1 MPEDVRDRGVVTV
14 AREPAGAPLLAS
26 RLCPAPPPQPLV
38 LRPRLLRALDEGTA
52 GPVTLVR
59 APAGWGKTTLL
70 ASWFRAAGEAGAHR
84 GRVGEGPVTAAAE
97 GPRGDGP
104 PGAAPG
110 DFGAAA
116 GAPAE
121 PDRPRAAWVSVEA
134 GDDGDRLWSYLAAA
148 LRAATD
154 PADDVPGPPVPDRP
168 PRPDQLEVLA
178 AALAARERPV
188 LLVLDDLH
196 RITDPEALT
205 GLEFLLRHAEQRL
218 RLVVGARAGMPLAVH
233 RLRLAGELTEVGP
246 DELAFSGDEVADLL
260 TAHGVALPAAG
271 VRRLRERTGGWPAA
285 LRFAA
290 LALRGQPDP
299 ARWAEQFGGDQP
311 DVAGYLREEVL
322 AGLDP
327 DARDVLRRS
336 AVADAVC
343 AGLADALTGRTDA
356 EQALAALAGDG
367 GLLRRDDSRPPWYRC
382 PPLLADLLHAEL
394 GRLPADELRDLHL
407 RAAGWYAGNGRPA
420 EGLRHALAGGDH
432 DRATALFVA
441 RWPELVPYDR
451 EAPTGRAPAPPPPEA
466 VRRDPELGL
475 ACAAERARAG
485 DATAAGEHLRGAVE
499 AARTLPAPRRDRFRR
514 LVTALEL
521 TLARLAGDPEA
532 VRAAAARLLATRPAP
547 SVAAPAGASPSPA
560 SAGASPASAGGP
572 PSAASAEA
580 SPSAVS
586 SAPAPSPAIGGP
598 AGHPAPP
605 GGTVDGLLAGPVA
618 AEPRGAGAEDAD
630 VRAVA
635 GTALGLADLADGDL
649 PAAGLALAR
658 SLSAAREAGRPR
670 TELVCAS
677 RAALLHAVRG
687 ELRAAEAL
695 ARDALA
701 MPPCHGW
708 SCREDCA
715 HAYLALALVAL
726 HRDQPEEAE
735 ANLALAAPATGEPVV
750 GAVAA
755 LCRAYLLRDAGDLP
769 EGHRVLAA
777 ARERLADRPR
787 AGELTHWLLAAEADV
802 RGARGDLGAARD
814 LLADRV
820 RDGAAPPLAVA
831 LARVELRA
839 GDPRAAGYALPDWES
854 PEAAGWPLP
863 VRLDAAVLDAVLTGR
878 AGDERRA
885 GRVLER
891 ALDLA
896 GPEGF
901 RRAFTRAEPGVRD
914 LLAAHL
920 DAGTAHWPTVSDL
933 VRGADAPPERAPAER
948 GRAERGRAALD
959 EPLTERELTILRYLQ
974 SILSNVE
981 IAAELSLSVNT
992 VKTHVRNIYRK
1003 LDATRRREAVRR
1015 ARDLHLI

>member
-1 MPEDVRDRGVVTV
+1 MAEDVRDTGVVAF
-14 AREPAGAPLLAS
+14 ARDPAGAPVLAS
-26 RLCPAPPPQPLV
+26 RLTPAPTPEPLV

-70 ASWFRAAGEAGAHR
+70 ASWFRAVGAAGAHR
-84 GRVGEGPVTAAAE
+84 DRVGEGPVTAAA
-97 GPRGDGP
+97 GGARSDVSV
-104 PGAAPG
+104 GAAPG
-110 DFGAAA
+110 DFGAA
-116 GAPAE
+116 GDVGVPAD
-121 PDRPRAAWVSVEA
+121 PDGPRAAWVCVEA
-134 GDDGDRLWSYLAAA
+134 GDDGQRLWSYLAAA
-148 LRAATD
+148 LRAVVAPTD
-154 PADDVPGPPVPDRP
+154 DEPVPDRS
-168 PRPDQLEVLA
+168 PRPDQLELLA

-196 RITDPEALT
+196 RIADPQALS
-205 GLEFLLRHAEQRL
+205 GLEFLLRHAGQRL
-218 RLVVGARAGMPLAVH
+218 RLVVGARAGLPLAVQ

-246 DELAFSGDEVADLL
+246 DELAFSDDEVADLL

-299 ARWAEQFGGDQP
+299 ARWAAQFGGDQP
-311 DVAGYLREEVL
+311 EVAGYLREEVL

-327 DARDVLRRS
+327 DARDVLRRC
-336 AVADAVC
+336 ALADAVC
-343 AGLADALTGRTDA
+343 AGLADALTGRADA
-356 EQALAALAGDG
+356 EQTLAALAGDG

-382 PPLLADLLHAEL
+382 PPPLADLLHAEL
-394 GRLPADELRDLHL
+394 GRLPADELRGLHL
-407 RAAGWYAGNGRPA
+407 RAAGWYADNGRPT

-432 DRATALFVA
+432 AGAVALFVA
-441 RWPELVPYDR
+441 RWPDLVRYDR
-451 EAPTGRAPAPPPPEA
+451 EAFAGRTPPSPPPEA

-475 ACAAERARAG
+475 ACAAERAGAG
-485 DATAAGEHLRGAVE
+485 DAAAATAHLRAAVE

-521 TLARLAGDPEA
+521 TLARLADDPEA
-532 VRAAAARLLATRPAP
+532 VRAAASRLLATRPAP
-547 SVAAPAGASPSPA
+547 AGRAPSSMPAGPGPSPA
-560 SAGASPASAGGP
+560 P
-572 PSAASAEA
+572 
-580 SPSAVS
+580 
-586 SAPAPSPAIGGP
+586 
-598 AGHPAPP
+598 
-605 GGTVDGLLAGPVA
+605 
-618 AEPRGAGAEDAD
+618 AEPWGTAAEDAD

-635 GTALGLADLADGDL
+635 GTALALADLADGDL
-649 PAAGLALAR
+649 GAARVAFAG
-658 SLSAAREAGRPR
+658 SLGAAREAGRSR

-677 RAALLHAVRG
+677 RAALLHAVWG
-687 ELRAAEAL
+687 ELRSAEGL

-708 SCREDCA
+708 ACRDDCA

-726 HRDQPEEAE
+726 HRDQSEEAA
-735 ANLALAAPATGEPVV
+735 ANLALAAPATGDPVV
-750 GAVAA
+750 GALAA

-769 EGHRVLAA
+769 EGHRVLAE
-777 ARERLADRPR
+777 ARERLTGRPR
-787 AGELTHWLLAAEADV
+787 AGELTHWLLAVEADV
-802 RGARGDLGAARD
+802 HGARGDLGVARE
-814 LLADRV
+814 LLTERV
-820 RDGAAPPLAVA
+820 RDTAPAPLAVA
-831 LARVELRA
+831 LARVEVGA

-863 VRLDAAVLDAVLTGR
+863 VRLEAAVLDAVLAR
-878 AGDERRA
+878 DAGDERRA

-901 RRAFTRAEPGVRD
+901 RRVFTRAGPGVRD

-920 DAGTAHWPTVSDL
+920 DAGTAHWSTVSDL
-933 VRGADAPPERAPAER
+933 VRGADAPAERAPAP
-948 GRAERGRAALD
+948 RAAALD

-1003 LDATRRREAVRR
+1003 LDAGRRREAVRR

>member
-1 MPEDVRDRGVVTV
+1 MPEHVRDTGVVAV
-14 AREPAGAPLLAS
+14 ADGSAGAPLLAS
-26 RLCPAPPPQPLV
+26 RLCPAPPPEPLV

-70 ASWFRAAGEAGAHR
+70 ASWFRAADEAGAHR

-97 GPRGDGP
+97 GARDDGP
-104 PGAAPG
+104 AGAAPG

-116 GAPAE
+116 GAPAR

-134 GDDGDRLWSYLAAA
+134 GDDGNRLWAYLAAA
-148 LRAATD
+148 LRAATA
-154 PADDVPGPPVPDRP
+154 PADDAPYPPVPDRP

-196 RITDPEALT
+196 RITDPAALT

-233 RLRLAGELTEVGP
+233 RLRLAGELTEIGP
-246 DELAFSGDEVADLL
+246 DELAFTGDEVADLL
-260 TAHGVALPAAG
+260 TAHAVALPAAG

-290 LALRGQPDP
+290 LALRDQPDP

-336 AVADAVC
+336 AVVDAVC

-356 EQALAALAGDG
+356 GQTLAALAGDG

-382 PPLLADLLHAEL
+382 PPLLTDLLHAEL

-407 RAAGWYAGNGRPA
+407 RAADWYADNGRPA
-420 EGLRHALAGGDH
+420 DGLRHALAGGDH
-432 DRATALFVA
+432 GRAAALFVS
-441 RWPELVPYDR
+441 RWPELIPYDR
-451 EAPTGRAPAPPPPEA
+451 DTPAGRAPAPPPPEA

-485 DATAAGEHLRGAVE
+485 DVTAATGHLRGAVE

-521 TLARLAGDPEA
+521 ILARLAGDPEA

-547 SVAAPAGASPSPA
+547 SASP
-560 SAGASPASAGGP
+560 GA
-572 PSAASAEA
+572 
-580 SPSAVS
+580 
-586 SAPAPSPAIGGP
+586 
-598 AGHPAPP
+598 P
-605 GGTVDGLLAGPVA
+605 G
-618 AEPRGAGAEDAD
+618 EPRGAAAEDAD

-635 GTALGLADLADGDL
+635 GTALGLTDLADGDL
-649 PAAGLALAR
+649 PGAALAFAR
-658 SLSAAREAGRPR
+658 SLSAAREAGRSR

-677 RAALLHAVRG
+677 RAAVLHAVRG
-687 ELRAAEAL
+687 ELRAAETL

-735 ANLALAAPATGEPVV
+735 ANLAVAGPATGEPVV
-750 GAVAA
+750 GAVVA

-769 EGHRVLAA
+769 EGHRVLAE
-777 ARERLADRPR
+777 ARERLTDRPR
-787 AGELTHWLLAAEADV
+787 AGELAHWLLAVEADL
-802 RGARGDLGAARD
+802 RAARGDLTAARD
-814 LLADRV
+814 LLADPV
-820 RDGAAPPLAVA
+820 GDTAAPSPAVAPSLAVA

-863 VRLDAAVLDAVLTGR
+863 VRLDAAVLDAVLARR
-878 AGDERRA
+878 AGDDRRA
-885 GRVLER
+885 GRLLER

-901 RRAFTRAEPGVRD
+901 RRPFTRAEPGVRD

-933 VRGADAPPERAPAER
+933 VRGADAPPERAPAEQ
-948 GRAERGRAALD
+948 GAAALD

-1003 LDATRRREAVRR
+1003 LAATRRREAVRR

>member
-1 MPEDVRDRGVVTV
+1 MPEDVRDTGVVAV
-14 AREPAGAPLLAS
+14 ARGPAGAPLLAS
-26 RLCPAPPPQPLV
+26 RLSPVPPPEPLI

-70 ASWFRAAGEAGAHR
+70 ASWFRAAGEAGVHR

-97 GPRGDGP
+97 GPRDDGP
-104 PGAAPG
+104 AGAAPG

-116 GAPAE
+116 GVPAE
-121 PDRPRAAWVSVEA
+121 PDGPRVAWVSVEA

-148 LRAATD
+148 LRAVAD
-154 PADDVPGPPVPDRP
+154 PAGGVPGPPVPDRP

-188 LLVLDDLH
+188 LLVVDDLH
-196 RITDPEALT
+196 RITDPAALT

-233 RLRLAGELTEVGP
+233 RLRLAGELTEIGP

-260 TAHGVALPAAG
+260 AAHGVALPAAG
-271 VRRLRERTGGWPAA
+271 VRGLRERTGGWPAA

-290 LALRGQPDP
+290 LALRGQSDP
-299 ARWAEQFGGDQP
+299 ARWVEQFGGDQQ
-311 DVAGYLREEVL
+311 DMAGYLREEVL

-343 AGLADALTGRTDA
+343 AGLVDALTGRADA
-356 EQALAALAGDG
+356 EQALAGLAGDG

-382 PPLLADLLHAEL
+382 HPLLADLLHAEL
-394 GRLPADELRDLHL
+394 GRLPAAELDDLHL
-407 RAAGWYAGNGRPA
+407 RAAGWYADNGRPA

-432 DRATALFVA
+432 DGATAIFVA

-451 EAPTGRAPAPPPPEA
+451 EAPAVRPPAPPPPEA
-466 VRRDPELGL
+466 VARDPELGL

-485 DATAAGEHLRGAVE
+485 DATAAAGHLHAAVE
-499 AARTLPAPRRDRFRR
+499 AGRTLPAPRRDRFRR
-514 LVTALEL
+514 LATALEL

-532 VRAAAARLLATRPAP
+532 VRAAASRLLATRGNPPLPADP
-547 SVAAPAGASPSPA
+547 QDASPVP
-560 SAGASPASAGGP
+560 
-572 PSAASAEA
+572 
-580 SPSAVS
+580 
-586 SAPAPSPAIGGP
+586 
-598 AGHPAPP
+598 
-605 GGTVDGLLAGPVA
+605 
-618 AEPRGAGAEDAD
+618 AEPRDAMAVPANRRGVPPMPADPPGVGPVSGDPRGVAAEDAD

-635 GTALGLADLADGDL
+635 GTALGLVDLADGDL
-649 PAAGLALAR
+649 PAAGLAFAR

-687 ELRAAEAL
+687 ELRAAETL

-701 MPPCHGW
+701 MPSCQGW

-735 ANLALAAPATGEPVV
+735 ANLALATPATGGPVV

-769 EGHRVLAA
+769 EGHRVLAE
-777 ARERLADRPR
+777 ARERLPEGPR
-787 AGELTHWLLAAEADV
+787 AGELAHWLLAVEADV
-802 RGARGDLGAARD
+802 RGARGDVGTARD
-814 LLADRV
+814 LLAERV
-820 RDGAAPPLAVA
+820 RDGADPSLAVA

-863 VRLDAAVLDAVLTGR
+863 VRLEAAVLDAVLAR
-878 AGDERRA
+878 HAGDDRRA

-933 VRGADAPPERAPAER
+933 VRGTDAPTERPPAER
-948 GRAERGRAALD
+948 GAAALD

-1003 LDATRRREAVRR
+1003 LAATRRREAVRR

>member
-1 MPEDVRDRGVVTV
+1 MPDDVRDTGVVAVT
-14 AREPAGAPLLAS
+14 RGPAGVPLLAS
-26 RLCPAPPPQPLV
+26 RLSPVSPPEPLV

-70 ASWFRAAGEAGAHR
+70 ASWFRAAGEAGARR

-97 GPRGDGP
+97 GPRADGP
-104 PGAAPG
+104 AGAAPG
-110 DFGAAA
+110 DFGV
-116 GAPAE
+116 PAE
-121 PDRPRAAWVSVEA
+121 PDGPRVAWVSVEA

-148 LRAATD
+148 LRAVVD
-154 PADDVPGPPVPDRP
+154 PTGGGSGPPVPDRP

-178 AALAARERPV
+178 AVLAARDQPV
-188 LLVLDDLH
+188 LLVVDDLH
-196 RITDPEALT
+196 RITDPVALT

-246 DELAFSGDEVADLL
+246 DELAFSSDEVADLL

-271 VRRLRERTGGWPAA
+271 VRRLRDRTGGWPAA

-322 AGLDP
+322 AGVDP

-336 AVADAVC
+336 AVAEAVC
-343 AGLADALTGRTDA
+343 AGLADALTGRADA
-356 EQALAALAGDG
+356 EQTLAGLAGDG

-394 GRLPADELRDLHL
+394 ARLPADELRDLHL
-407 RAAGWYAGNGRPA
+407 RAAGWYADNGRPA

-432 DRATALFVA
+432 DRATAIFVA

-451 EAPTGRAPAPPPPEA
+451 ETPAARPPAPPSPEA
-466 VRRDPELGL
+466 VARDPELGL
-475 ACAAERARAG
+475 ACAAERAGAG
-485 DATAAGEHLRGAVE
+485 DATTAAGHLRAAVE
-499 AARTLPAPRRDRFRR
+499 AARPLPAPRRDRFRR
-514 LVTALEL
+514 LATALEL
-521 TLARLAGDPEA
+521 TLARLANDPEA
-532 VRAAAARLLATRPAP
+532 VRAAASRLLATRGNAPLPTAARDAASDVASMRDVAPVAADTPDVASMPADP
-547 SVAAPAGASPSPA
+547 RDVASVAA
-560 SAGASPASAGGP
+560 
-572 PSAASAEA
+572 
-580 SPSAVS
+580 
-586 SAPAPSPAIGGP
+586 
-598 AGHPAPP
+598 
-605 GGTVDGLLAGPVA
+605 D
-618 AEPRGAGAEDAD
+618 PRGVAAEDAD

-649 PAAGLALAR
+649 AAAGLAFAR

-687 ELRAAEAL
+687 ELRAAETL

-726 HRDQPEEAE
+726 HRDQPDEAE
-735 ANLALAAPATGEPVV
+735 ANLALATPATEAPVV

-769 EGHRVLAA
+769 EGHRVLVE
-777 ARERLADRPR
+777 ARERLPDRPR
-787 AGELTHWLLAAEADV
+787 AGELAYWLLAVEADV

-814 LLADRV
+814 LLAERV

-839 GDPRAAGYALPDWES
+839 DDPRAAGYALPDWES
-854 PEAAGWPLP
+854 PEAAGWTLP
-863 VRLDAAVLDAVLTGR
+863 VRLEAAVLDAVLARR
-878 AGDERRA
+878 AGDDRRA

-901 RRAFTRAEPGVRD
+901 RRVFTRAEPGVRD

-920 DAGTAHWPTVSDL
+920 DSGTAHWPTVSNL
-933 VRGADAPPERAPAER
+933 VRGTDAPTERSPAER
-948 GRAERGRAALD
+948 GAAPLD

-992 VKTHVRNIYRK
+992 IKTHVRNIYRK

>member
-1 MPEDVRDRGVVTV
+1 MPEQVRDTGAVVVTRGSV
-14 AREPAGAPLLAS
+14 GAPLLAS
-26 RLCPAPPPQPLV
+26 RLSPAAPPEPLL
-38 LRPRLLRALDEGTA
+38 LRPRLLRLLDAGTA
-52 GPVTLVR
+52 GPVTLLR

-70 ASWFRAAGEAGAHR
+70 ASWFRAAGEAGAHP
-84 GRVGEGPVTAAAE
+84 GRVGAGPVTAAAE
-97 GPRGDGP
+97 GPRDAAP
-104 PGAAPG
+104 AGAAAG

-116 GAPAE
+116 GPPAD
-121 PDRPRAAWVSVEA
+121 PGGPGAAWVSVEA
-134 GDDGDRLWSYLAAA
+134 GDDGDRLWCYLAAA
-148 LRAATD
+148 LRAVVD
-154 PADDVPGPPVPDRP
+154 PADDAPGPPVPDRS

-188 LLVLDDLH
+188 LLALDDLH
-196 RITDPEALT
+196 RITDPAALT
-205 GLEFLLRHAEQRL
+205 GLDFLLRHAEQRL
-218 RLVVGARAGMPLAVH
+218 RLVVGARAGSPLAVH

-246 DELAFSGDEVADLL
+246 DDLGFTDDEVADLL

-271 VRRLRERTGGWPAA
+271 VHRLRERTGGWPAA

-299 ARWAEQFGGDQP
+299 ARWADQFGGEQP
-311 DVAGYLREEVL
+311 DMAGYLREEVL
-322 AGLDP
+322 AGLEP
-327 DARDVLRRS
+327 DARDVLRRA

-343 AGLADALTGRTDA
+343 AGLADALSGRADA
-356 EQALAALAGDG
+356 EQTLAGLAGDG
-367 GLLRRDDSRPPWYRC
+367 GLLRRDDSQPPWYRC
-382 PPLLADLLHAEL
+382 HPLLADLLHAEL
-394 GRLPADELRDLHL
+394 ARLPADELRDLHL
-407 RAAGWYAGNGRPA
+407 RAAGWYADNGRPA
-420 EGLRHALAGGDH
+420 EGLRHALTAGDY

-451 EAPTGRAPAPPPPEA
+451 EAPAGRAPAPPPPEA
-466 VRRDPELGL
+466 VTRDPELGL
-475 ACAAERARAG
+475 ACAAERARVG
-485 DATAAGEHLRGAVE
+485 DTTAAAGHLRGAVE
-499 AARTLPAPRRDRFRR
+499 AARALPTPRRDRFRR

-532 VRAAAARLLATRPAP
+532 VRAAAARLLAAGP
-547 SVAAPAGASPSPA
+547 AAPVPRDA
-560 SAGASPASAGGP
+560 
-572 PSAASAEA
+572 
-580 SPSAVS
+580 
-586 SAPAPSPAIGGP
+586 GP
-598 AGHPAPP
+598 AAPVP
-605 GGTVDGLLAGPVA
+605 RDAGPA
-618 AEPRGAGAEDAD
+618 APVSLATGPAVPVPADPRGVVAEDAD

-635 GTALGLADLADGDL
+635 GTALGLAELADGDL
-649 PAAGLALAR
+649 PAAGLAFAGA
-658 SLSAAREAGRPR
+658 LSAAREAGRPR

-687 ELRAAEAL
+687 ELRAAETL

-701 MPPCHGW
+701 LPPCQGW

-750 GAVAA
+750 AAVAG

-769 EGHRVLAA
+769 GAHRMLAE
-777 ARERLADRPR
+777 ARERLAGRTR
-787 AGELTHWLLAAEADV
+787 ADELTHWLLAAEADV
-802 RGARGDLGAARD
+802 RGARGDLGTARD
-814 LLADRV
+814 LLADR
-820 RDGAAPPLAVA
+820 AAPPLAVA

-839 GDPRAAGYALPDWES
+839 GDPRAAGYALPDWEA
-854 PEAAGWPLP
+854 PEAAGWALP
-863 VRLDAAVLDAVLTGR
+863 VRLDAAVLDAALAR
-878 AGDERRA
+878 ESGDDRRA
-885 GRVLER
+885 GRTLER

-933 VRGADAPPERAPAER
+933 VRGADEPPERAPAAR
-948 GRAERGRAALD
+948 GAPALD

-1015 ARDLHLI
+1015 ARDLRLI

>member
-1 MPEDVRDRGVVTV
+1 
-14 AREPAGAPLLAS
+14 
-26 RLCPAPPPQPLV
+26 
-38 LRPRLLRALDEGTA
+38 
-52 GPVTLVR
+52 
-59 APAGWGKTTLL
+59 
-70 ASWFRAAGEAGAHR
+70 
-84 GRVGEGPVTAAAE
+84 
-97 GPRGDGP
+97 
-104 PGAAPG
+104 
-110 DFGAAA
+110 
-116 GAPAE
+116 
-121 PDRPRAAWVSVEA
+121 
-134 GDDGDRLWSYLAAA
+134 
-148 LRAATD
+148 
-154 PADDVPGPPVPDRP
+154 
-168 PRPDQLEVLA
+168 
-178 AALAARERPV
+178 
-188 LLVLDDLH
+188 
-196 RITDPEALT
+196 
-205 GLEFLLRHAEQRL
+205 
-218 RLVVGARAGMPLAVH
+218 
-233 RLRLAGELTEVGP
+233 
-246 DELAFSGDEVADLL
+246 
-260 TAHGVALPAAG
+260 
-271 VRRLRERTGGWPAA
+271 
-285 LRFAA
+285 
-290 LALRGQPDP
+290 
-299 ARWAEQFGGDQP
+299 
-311 DVAGYLREEVL
+311 
-322 AGLDP
+322 
-327 DARDVLRRS
+327 
-336 AVADAVC
+336 
-343 AGLADALTGRTDA
+343 
-356 EQALAALAGDG
+356 
-367 GLLRRDDSRPPWYRC
+367 
-382 PPLLADLLHAEL
+382 
-394 GRLPADELRDLHL
+394 
-407 RAAGWYAGNGRPA
+407 
-420 EGLRHALAGGDH
+420 
-432 DRATALFVA
+432 
-441 RWPELVPYDR
+441 
-451 EAPTGRAPAPPPPEA
+451 
-466 VRRDPELGL
+466 
-475 ACAAERARAG
+475 
-485 DATAAGEHLRGAVE
+485 
-499 AARTLPAPRRDRFRR
+499 
-514 LVTALEL
+514 
-521 TLARLAGDPEA
+521 
-532 VRAAAARLLATRPAP
+532 
-547 SVAAPAGASPSPA
+547 
-560 SAGASPASAGGP
+560 
-572 PSAASAEA
+572 
-580 SPSAVS
+580 
-586 SAPAPSPAIGGP
+586 
-598 AGHPAPP
+598 
-605 GGTVDGLLAGPVA
+605 
-618 AEPRGAGAEDAD
+618 
-630 VRAVA
+630 
-635 GTALGLADLADGDL
+635 GLADLADGDL
-649 PAAGLALAR
+649 PAAGLAFAR
-658 SLSAAREAGRPR
+658 SLSAAREAARPR

-769 EGHRVLAA
+769 EGHRVLAG

-863 VRLDAAVLDAVLTGR
+863 VRLDAAVLDAVLTRR
-878 AGDERRA
+878 AGDDRRA

-933 VRGADAPPERAPAER
+933 VRGADAPAERAPAER
-948 GRAERGRAALD
+948 GGAALD

>member
-1 MPEDVRDRGVVTV
+1 MPEDVRDTGVVTV
-14 AREPAGAPLLAS
+14 APGPAGTPLLTS
-26 RLCPAPPPQPLV
+26 RLCPAPPPEPLV

-70 ASWFRAAGEAGAHR
+70 ASWFRAAGEAGAPR
-84 GRVGEGPVTAAAE
+84 GRVGQGPVTAAA
-97 GPRGDGP
+97 GGRRDDGLT
-104 PGAAPG
+104 GAAPG

-116 GAPAE
+116 GVPAE
-121 PDRPRAAWVSVEA
+121 PGRPRAAWVSVEA

-148 LRAATD
+148 LRAATGS
-154 PADDVPGPPVPDRP
+154 ADDVPGPPVPDRP

-196 RITDPEALT
+196 RITDPEALA

-218 RLVVGARAGMPLAVH
+218 RLVVGARAGLPLAVH

-246 DELAFSGDEVADLL
+246 DELAFGDDEVADLL

-356 EQALAALAGDG
+356 EQALAGLAGDG

-407 RAAGWYAGNGRPA
+407 RAAGWYADNGRPGEA
-420 EGLRHALAGGDH
+420 LRHALAGGDH
-432 DRATALFVA
+432 DRAAALFVA

-451 EAPTGRAPAPPPPEA
+451 ETPAGRPPAPPPSEA

-485 DATAAGEHLRGAVE
+485 DATAAAGHLRDAVE
-499 AARTLPAPRRDRFRR
+499 AARMLPAPRRDRFRR
-514 LVTALEL
+514 LATALEL
-521 TLARLAGDPEA
+521 TLARLADDPEA

-547 SVAAPAGASPSPA
+547 SPASPDPSVAPASP
-560 SAGASPASAGGP
+560 
-572 PSAASAEA
+572 
-580 SPSAVS
+580 
-586 SAPAPSPAIGGP
+586 
-598 AGHPAPP
+598 
-605 GGTVDGLLAGPVA
+605 
-618 AEPRGAGAEDAD
+618 AEPRGAAAEDAD

-649 PAAGLALAR
+649 PAAGLAFAR

-687 ELRAAEAL
+687 ELRDAETL

-769 EGHRVLAA
+769 EGHRVLAE

-787 AGELTHWLLAAEADV
+787 AGELTHWLLAAESDV

-814 LLADRV
+814 LLGRAPD
-820 RDGAAPPLAVA
+820 ATAPPLAVA

-839 GDPRAAGYALPDWES
+839 GDPRAAGYALPDWEA

-863 VRLDAAVLDAVLTGR
+863 VRLDAAVLDAVLAGR
-878 AGDERRA
+878 AGDDRRA
-885 GRVLER
+885 GRLLER

-933 VRGADAPPERAPAER
+933 VRGADAPAERAPAER
-948 GRAERGRAALD
+948 GTGALD

-1015 ARDLHLI
+1015 ARALHLI

>member
-1 MPEDVRDRGVVTV
+1 MPEHVRDKGVVAV
-14 AREPAGAPLLAS
+14 APGRAGTPLLAS
-26 RLCPAPPPQPLV
+26 RLCPAPPPEPLV

-70 ASWFRAAGEAGAHR
+70 ASWFRAAGQAGAHR
-84 GRVGEGPVTAAAE
+84 GRVGEGPVTAAAGGPRDE
-97 GPRGDGP
+97 GPA
-104 PGAAPG
+104 GAAPG

-116 GAPAE
+116 GEPAE

-154 PADDVPGPPVPDRP
+154 PGDDVASPPVPDRP

-196 RITDPEALT
+196 RITDPEALA

-311 DVAGYLREEVL
+311 EVAGYLREEVL

-327 DARDVLRRS
+327 AARDVLRRS

-343 AGLADALTGRTDA
+343 AGLADALTGRADA
-356 EQALAALAGDG
+356 EQTLAGLAGDG

-407 RAAGWYAGNGRPA
+407 RAAGWYADNGRPA

-432 DRATALFVA
+432 DRAAALFVA

-451 EAPTGRAPAPPPPEA
+451 DTPAGRPPAPPPPEA

-475 ACAAERARAG
+475 ACAAERAGAG
-485 DATAAGEHLRGAVE
+485 DATAAAGHLRGAVE

-521 TLARLAGDPEA
+521 TLARLADDPEA

-547 SVAAPAGASPSPA
+547 SPASPDPSVPLVPA
-560 SAGASPASAGGP
+560 S
-572 PSAASAEA
+572 
-580 SPSAVS
+580 
-586 SAPAPSPAIGGP
+586 PAPSPGP
-598 AGHPAPP
+598 SVSPP
-605 GGTVDGLLAGPVA
+605 MP
-618 AEPRGAGAEDAD
+618 AEPRGAVAEDAD

-649 PAAGLALAR
+649 PAAGLAFAR
-658 SLSAAREAGRPR
+658 SLSAAREAGRAR

-687 ELRAAEAL
+687 ELRAAETL

-735 ANLALAAPATGEPVV
+735 ANLALATPATGEPVV

-769 EGHRVLAA
+769 EGHRVLAE
-777 ARERLADRPR
+777 ARERLTGRPR
-787 AGELTHWLLAAEADV
+787 AGELTHWLLAAESDV

-814 LLADRV
+814 LLARAPD
-820 RDGAAPPLAVA
+820 ATAPPLAVA

-863 VRLDAAVLDAVLTGR
+863 VRLDAAVLDAVLAGR
-878 AGDERRA
+878 AGDDRRA
-885 GRVLER
+885 GRLLER

-933 VRGADAPPERAPAER
+933 VRGADAPTERAPAER
-948 GRAERGRAALD
+948 GTGALD

-1015 ARDLHLI
+1015 ARSLHLI